1 MFRHFKKCLVKLET
15 LSLLAFLAYI
25 KYFFVIDL
33 TPCAS
38 LGTKIGR
45 AYKRNFIGT
54 CAYKPSDFFH
64 IFFQNR
70 IIHSWVQHL
79 CAGMRSNRALFI
91 QILIF

>member
-1 MFRHFKKCLVKLET
+1 MFKHFKKCLVKLET
-15 LSLLAFLAYI
+15 LSLLAFLVYI

-45 AYKRNFIGT
+45 
-54 CAYKPSDFFH
+54 
-64 IFFQNR
+64 
-70 IIHSWVQHL
+70 L

>member
-15 LSLLAFLAYI
+15 LSLLAFLVYI

-38 LGTKIGR
+38 LGTRIGR

-64 IFFQNR
+64 IFFSKSH
-70 IIHSWVQHL
+70 HSL
-79 CAGMRSNRALFI
+79 MGATLMCGYAE
-91 QILIF
+91 